1 MDNSK
6 RLYEAMFLVDTAKAA
21 SDWDGTIGAI
31 QTVLDR
37 ADAEVVSLRKWDER
51 KLAYDVNKATRGT
64 YVLVY
69 FNGDPGKISGIERD
83 VVLSEDIMRVL
94 VLRGDHLNED
104 VMAED
109 TPLAVAEKKV
119 AEAVAAREAR
129 EAEAA
134 EAKAKEESEQ
144 ASVEKADD
152 EAEEVSAE

>member
-21 SDWDGTIGAI
+21 ADWDGTLGAI

-37 ADAEVVSLRKWDER
+37 AGVEVVSLRKWDER
-51 KLAYDVNKATRGT
+51 KLAYDVKKASRGT

-69 FNGDPGKISGIERD
+69 FNGDPSRITGIERD
-83 VVLSEDIMRVL
+83 VVLSEDILRVI
-94 VLRGDHLNED
+94 VLRGDHLNEE

-109 TPLAVAEKKV
+109 TPLAVAQKRVE
-119 AEAVAAREAR
+119 EATAARVAK

-134 EAKAKEESEQ
+134 VVAAEAAKQESE
-144 ASVEKADD
+144 EKVDD
-152 EAEEVSAE
+152 SAEVSAE

>member
-1 MDNSK
+1 MDTSK
-6 RLYEAMFLVDTAKAA
+6 RLYEAMFLIDTAKAA
-21 SDWDGTIGAI
+21 ADWDGTLGAV

-37 ADAEVVSLRKWDER
+37 AGAEVVSLRKWDER

-64 YVLVY
+64 YLLAY
-69 FNGDPGKISGIERD
+69 FNGDPSKVAGIERD

-94 VLRGDHLNED
+94 VLRGDHLNEE

-129 EAEAA
+129 EAE
-134 EAKAKEESEQ
+134 EAKAKEASEQ
-144 ASVEKADD
+144 DSAEKADD
-152 EAEEVSAE
+152 TEEVSAE

>member
-21 SDWDGTIGAI
+21 SDWDGTMGAI

-37 ADAEVVSLRKWDER
+37 AGAEVVSMRKWDER

-64 YVLVY
+64 YVLAY
-69 FNGDPGKISGIERD
+69 FKGEPGKIVGIERD

-134 EAKAKEESEQ
+134 AKAKDEPEQ
-144 ASVEKADD
+144 ESVEKADD
-152 EAEEVSAE
+152 TAKEVSAE